1 MRILFVA
8 PSSYPIFGAEAN
20 VNAKMLNALTEGGAI
35 VDLVCRA
42 VRANRTC
49 YPEST
54 TDFFFKKVNSI
65 NLVKVDTN
73 FDFSTILRHLKTFLK
88 TGYIYKGIDWA
99 FDAISVCENLI
110 KQYQYDYI
118 YTYDYPSEV
127 VGAYIARKYKIRW
140 VATWNDP
147 YMWIKYPYPYGKG
160 PDTRISY
167 FRKKLISDIGKY
179 TFYNVFPSARL
190 RDYMLQYMVGMDRNR
205 SLISPHIIIEKF
217 IPSELPAKNDEV
229 LKIIHA
235 GALGRERN
243 PEILLKGIRS
253 FLDKVTDAKIEITF
267 LGVLERMHNNAFF
280 EQIEA
285 LHLDKWIKCLP
296 PVSYMESLSVMKQY
310 DLCLLLEAPCEE
322 GIFLPSK
329 ISDYM
334 QNRKT
339 IWAISP
345 VSGVLHDMYVDGK
358 IDYFS
363 DVKSVEDISSTLYN
377 IYTDYQS
384 ERLHCPKNVCE
395 CFLSKNVYSQ
405 HLRYILNNQ

>member
-1 MRILFVA
+1 
-8 PSSYPIFGAEAN
+8 
-20 VNAKMLNALTEGGAI
+20 
-35 VDLVCRA
+35 
-42 VRANRTC
+42 
-49 YPEST
+49 
-54 TDFFFKKVNSI
+54 
-65 NLVKVDTN
+65 
-73 FDFSTILRHLKTFLK
+73 
-88 TGYIYKGIDWA
+88 
-99 FDAISVCENLI
+99 
-110 KQYQYDYI
+110 
-118 YTYDYPSEV
+118 
-127 VGAYIARKYKIRW
+127 
-140 VATWNDP
+140 
-147 YMWIKYPYPYGKG
+147 
-160 PDTRISY
+160 
-167 FRKKLISDIGKY
+167 
-179 TFYNVFPSARL
+179 
-190 RDYMLQYMVGMDRNR
+190 MLQYMVGMDRNR

-345 VSGVLHDMYVDGK
+345 ASGVLHDMYVDGK

-405 HLRYILNNQ
+405 HLKYILNNQ